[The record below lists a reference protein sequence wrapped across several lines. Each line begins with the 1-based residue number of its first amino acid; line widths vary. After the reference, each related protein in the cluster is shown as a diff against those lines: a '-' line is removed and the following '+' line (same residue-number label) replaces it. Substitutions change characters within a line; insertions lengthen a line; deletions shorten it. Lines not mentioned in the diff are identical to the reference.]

1 VVFEHSAPH
10 KLRCSLTVTKPA
22 IPYCRYTQT
31 LCGIKKNDTMTAIDL
46 IATSLNRRDDNPNQD
61 LAIEIIK
68 SKRTDWVKELVD
80 NLKHKDKNI
89 QSDCIKVLYEIGE
102 RGSADMIAPYCKDF
116 GDILKSKNNRLVW
129 GSMIALDTITLINPK
144 GVYDLLPMI
153 ISTIDNGSVIS
164 IDHGVGILAQLSSIS
179 DYTETTFPLLIE
191 QLKRCPS
198 KQLPMY
204 SEKSVFAI
212 NSVNQNQFVD
222 LIQSR
227 ISEMD
232 KDSQKQ
238 RLNKVIAKFKKK

>member
-1 VVFEHSAPH
+1 M
-10 KLRCSLTVTKPA
+10 K
-22 IPYCRYTQT
+22 
-31 LCGIKKNDTMTAIDL
+31 AIDL
-46 IATSLNRRDDNPNQD
+46 IATSLNKRDDKPNQD
-61 LAIEIIK
+61 LAIEIIQA
-68 SKRTDWVKELVD
+68 KRNDWVKELVD
-80 NLKHKDKNI
+80 NLQHEDKNI

-102 RGSADMIAPYCKDF
+102 RGSADMVSPYCKNF

-144 GVYDLLPMI
+144 GVYDLLPLI

-164 IDHGVGILAQLSSIS
+164 IDHGVRILAQLSSIA

-191 QLKRCPS
+191 QLKNCPS

-204 SEKSVFAI
+204 AEKSMIAI
-212 NSVNQNQFVD
+212 NSDNQNQFVD

-232 KDSQKQ
+232 KDS
-238 RLNKVIAKFKKK
+238 

>member
-1 VVFEHSAPH
+1 
-10 KLRCSLTVTKPA
+10 
-22 IPYCRYTQT
+22 
-31 LCGIKKNDTMTAIDL
+31 
-46 IATSLNRRDDNPNQD
+46 

-68 SKRTDWVKELVD
+68 SKRNDWVKELVD

-102 RGSADMIAPYCKDF
+102 RGSADLIAPYCKDF

-164 IDHGVGILAQLSSIS
+164 IDHGVGILAQLSSIT

-191 QLKRCPS
+191 QLKKCPS

-204 SEKSVFAI
+204 AEKSMIAI
-212 NSVNQNQFVD
+212 NSVNQNHFVD

-238 RLNKVIAKFKKK
+238 RLNKVIAKLKKK

>member
-1 VVFEHSAPH
+1 LAV
-10 KLRCSLTVTKPA
+10 
-22 IPYCRYTQT
+22 
-31 LCGIKKNDTMTAIDL
+31 IKKYHTMKAIDL
-46 IATSLNRRDDNPNQD
+46 IATSLNKRDDKPNQD
-61 LAIEIIK
+61 LAIEIIQA
-68 SKRTDWVKELVD
+68 KRNDWVKELVD
-80 NLKHKDKNI
+80 NLQHEDKNI

-102 RGSADMIAPYCKDF
+102 RGSADMISPYCKNF

-144 GVYDLLPMI
+144 GVYDLLPLI

-164 IDHGVGILAQLSSIS
+164 IDHGVRILAQLSSIA

-191 QLKRCPS
+191 QLKNCPS

-204 SEKSVFAI
+204 AEKSMIAI
-212 NSVNQNQFVD
+212 NSDNQNQFVD

-232 KDSQKQ
+232 KDS
-238 RLNKVIAKFKKK
+238 

>member
-1 VVFEHSAPH
+1 
-10 KLRCSLTVTKPA
+10 
-22 IPYCRYTQT
+22 
-31 LCGIKKNDTMTAIDL
+31 MTAIDL
-46 IATSLNRRDDNPNQD
+46 IATSLNRRDEVPNQD

-68 SKRTDWVKELVD
+68 SKRNDWVKELVD

-102 RGSADMIAPYCKDF
+102 RGSADMIATYYKDF
-116 GDILKSKNNRLVW
+116 GEMLKSKNNRLIW

-144 GVYDLLPMI
+144 GVYDMLPLI
-153 ISTIDNGSVIS
+153 ITTIDKGSVIT

-191 QLKRCPS
+191 QLKKCPS

-204 SEKSVFAI
+204 AEKSMISI
-212 NSVNQNQFVD
+212 NPTNQNQFID

-238 RLNKVIAKFKKK
+238 RLTKLITKLKKK

>member
-1 VVFEHSAPH
+1 M
-10 KLRCSLTVTKPA
+10 K
-22 IPYCRYTQT
+22 
-31 LCGIKKNDTMTAIDL
+31 AIDL
-46 IATSLNRRDDNPNQD
+46 IATSLNKRDDKPNQD
-61 LAIEIIK
+61 LAIEIIQA
-68 SKRTDWVKELVD
+68 KRNDWVKELVD
-80 NLKHKDKNI
+80 NLQHEDKNI

-102 RGSADMIAPYCKDF
+102 RGSADMISPYCKNF

-144 GVYDLLPMI
+144 GVYDLLPLI

-164 IDHGVGILAQLSSIS
+164 IDHGVRILAQLSSIA

-191 QLKRCPS
+191 QLKNCPS

-204 SEKSVFAI
+204 AEKSMIAI
-212 NSVNQNQFVD
+212 NSDNQNQFVD

-232 KDSQKQ
+232 KDS
-238 RLNKVIAKFKKK
+238 

>member
-1 VVFEHSAPH
+1 M
-10 KLRCSLTVTKPA
+10 K
-22 IPYCRYTQT
+22 
-31 LCGIKKNDTMTAIDL
+31 AIDL
-46 IATSLNRRDDNPNQD
+46 IATSLNKRDDKPNQD
-61 LAIEIIK
+61 LAIEIIQA
-68 SKRTDWVKELVD
+68 KRNDWVKELVD
-80 NLKHKDKNI
+80 NLQHEDKNI

-102 RGSADMIAPYCKDF
+102 RSSADMISPYCKNF

-144 GVYDLLPMI
+144 GVYDLLPLI

-164 IDHGVGILAQLSSIS
+164 IDHGVRILAQLSSIA

-191 QLKRCPS
+191 QLKNCPS

-204 SEKSVFAI
+204 AEKSMIAI
-212 NSVNQNQFVD
+212 NSDNQNQFVD

-232 KDSQKQ
+232 KDS
-238 RLNKVIAKFKKK
+238 

>member
-1 VVFEHSAPH
+1 
-10 KLRCSLTVTKPA
+10 
-22 IPYCRYTQT
+22 
-31 LCGIKKNDTMTAIDL
+31 MTAIDL

-212 NSVNQNQFVD
+212 NTVNQNQFVD